1 MKEYTSI
8 GQLLTDYKEFS
19 GTSRLDLAAQF
30 EVDVRTIIRWEKN
43 ETLLKPDKEEE
54 MVDIT
59 FIPYQVIRNLNAPVA
74 IPTFYDFSLR
84 KYSTS
89 EFSKV
94 IPDLSWIKS
103 VNDLTTE
110 RLRPIKHK
118 SDIENI
124 RRCSLI
130 QASVSKPISD
140 ELILKAT
147 ELLPEANFILYDT
160 SGYYCGHSVY
170 FPLKV
175 ETYEKIKAKEITE
188 SDITINDLID
198 YKTVNKPIFYAYDL
212 SADCNEN
219 LFYVTTALRNF
230 FKTINTFIT
239 ASYTS
244 REDTYRINEQL
255 GNTLI
260 WEEKTTQNGKKGT
273 ARLYESHSPRE

>member
-1 MKEYTSI
+1 MKEYTSL

-19 GTSRLDLAAQF
+19 NTSRLDLASQF
-30 EVDVRTIIRWEKN
+30 SVDVRTIIRWEKN
-43 ETLLKPDKEEE
+43 ETLLKADKEEE

-89 EFSKV
+89 EFSKN

-103 VNDLTTE
+103 INDLTTE
-110 RLRPIKHK
+110 RLRKINHK
-118 SDIENI
+118 SDIADI
-124 RRCSLI
+124 RRCSMI
-130 QASVSKPISD
+130 QSSVSKPISD

-147 ELLPEANFILYDT
+147 ELLPEANFVLHDT
-160 SGYYCGHSVY
+160 SGFYCGHSVY
-170 FPLKV
+170 FPLKQ

-188 SDITINDLID
+188 SEITINDLVD
-198 YKTVNKPIFYAYDL
+198 YKTVDKPVFYAYDL

-230 FKTINTFIT
+230 FKTINKFIT

-244 REDTYRINEQL
+244 REDTCHINEQL

-260 WEEKTTQNGKKGT
+260 WEEETTQNGNKGYCK
-273 ARLYESHSPRE
+273 AL